1 VSKVQDAKRKVNETI
16 ASTNP
21 DRHYVFVIAA
31 MLVGSFVV
39 FYGITMYSEGARN
52 EYKGIEKITTSMS
65 PLIGAIIGFYF
76 GNRPVQQLGKQA
88 AEQATEKEQ
97 LQREVTDL
105 YQQLAAT
112 NRLLAKKNDVSTK
125 TRKIVD
131 MVDEAI
137 ES

>member
-1 VSKVQDAKRKVNETI
+1 VSEQVKDARKKVADAV
-16 ASTNP
+16 AGTNP

-39 FYGITMYSEGARN
+39 FYGITMYSEGAAN

-88 AEQATEKEQ
+88 AEQATEKEM
-97 LQREVTDL
+97 LQRQLNDL
-105 YQQLAAT
+105 YHQLNMTTEA
-112 NRLLAKKNDVSTK
+112 LARKNDTTNK
-125 TRKIVD
+125 TRKIID

-137 ES
+137 